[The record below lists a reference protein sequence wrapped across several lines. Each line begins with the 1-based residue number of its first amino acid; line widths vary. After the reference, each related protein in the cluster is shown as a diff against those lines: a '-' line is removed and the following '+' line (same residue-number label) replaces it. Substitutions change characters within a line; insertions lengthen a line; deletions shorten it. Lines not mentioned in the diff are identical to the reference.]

1 MTLPR
6 IQHHVFNLQKPQ
18 RSTGDPRALGCALQ
32 HWHQCTDGPDLPPGC
47 LVSPTGW
54 GSHAISKIAHLWLK
68 YFGIQT
74 HLAIPSCGLQPASA
88 GRRPLFVRKKPFP
101 RTSVTMFTASRQLF
115 ALVLALS
122 SSWNASCPWEDII
135 SFSLNLDE
143 KTIFS
148 ASTYFAGPN
157 CLLLLAQRQ
166 ALCLAPRKMPG
177 NACLVAFQFELMS
190 LDISN
195 KTIVL
200 YSSILYNGTHLFSIW
215 NTCPD
220 TALFFSLLHHVGR
233 SSYVQCWAPGL

>member
-1 MTLPR
+1 M
-6 IQHHVFNLQKPQ
+6 VFNL
-18 RSTGDPRALGCALQ
+18 LQ
-32 HWHQCTDGPDLPPGC
+32 QED
-47 LVSPTGW
+47 S
-54 GSHAISKIAHLWLK
+54 
-68 YFGIQT
+68 
-74 HLAIPSCGLQPASA
+74 
-88 GRRPLFVRKKPFP
+88 PLFARKKPFS
-101 RTSVTMFTASRQLF
+101 RTSLTMFTASRHLF

-122 SSWNASCPWEDII
+122 SSWNDSCPWQDII

-166 ALCLAPRKMPG
+166 ALCLAPGKMPG
-177 NACLVAFQFELMS
+177 NACLVAFQFELIS

-200 YSSILYNGTHLFSIW
+200 YSSILYNGTCLFFSIW

-220 TALFFSLLHHVGR
+220 TALVFSLLHHVGR
-233 SSYVQCWAPGL
+233 SYVQCWAPGL